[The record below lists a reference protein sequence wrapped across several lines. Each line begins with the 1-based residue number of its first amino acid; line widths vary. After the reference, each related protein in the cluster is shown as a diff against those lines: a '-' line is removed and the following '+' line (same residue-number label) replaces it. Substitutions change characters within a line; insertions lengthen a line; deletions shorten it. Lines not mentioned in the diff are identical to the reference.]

1 MSASAVLPDND
12 ENEERPPSSVRLP
25 AMTRPGPELIPAHR
39 RALILEHIQKRG
51 AASIQEL
58 ADAVHASPSTVR
70 RDLEHLEERGYL
82 ERAHGGALLQQRQP
96 RSTFE
101 PESAI
106 SAQLARP
113 EKRAIG
119 LAAAAMLGGGESV
132 IFDSSSTVAMA
143 ARACLDRDLALT
155 AVTNDLAIGQMLA
168 MSVKMRVVVPG
179 GTVRPGSMTMTGM
192 PGEAFITR
200 LHADIAFIG
209 VHAISKSTP
218 TETSLEVA
226 AMKAAM
232 ISAARRVILLA
243 DGSKFRIAT
252 FCDVCDPSK
261 MHEVVTDDQA
271 PKAEIAELRRNGIV
285 VTVVS
290 PLPAKP
296 LAALNPPTGPQIQE
310 VLR

>member
-1 MSASAVLPDND
+1 
-12 ENEERPPSSVRLP
+12 
-25 AMTRPGPELIPAHR
+25 MTKPGPELIPAHR

-58 ADAVHASPSTVR
+58 ADAVRASSSTVR

-132 IFDSSSTVAMA
+132 VFDSSSTVAMA

-155 AVTNDLAIGQMLA
+155 AVTNDLGIAQILA
-168 MSVKMRVVVPG
+168 VSAKMRIVVPG
-179 GTVRPGSMTMTGM
+179 GTVRPGSLTLTGM

-200 LHADIAFIG
+200 LHADVAFIG

-218 TETSLEVA
+218 TETSLEAA

-252 FCDVCDPSK
+252 FCEVCDPAK
-261 MHEVVTDDQA
+261 IHEVVTDDQA
-271 PKAEIAELRRNGIV
+271 PKTELAELRRSGII

-290 PLPAKP
+290 LLSAKQNAKADPLS
-296 LAALNPPTGPQIQE
+296 GPQMRG
-310 VLR
+310 VPR